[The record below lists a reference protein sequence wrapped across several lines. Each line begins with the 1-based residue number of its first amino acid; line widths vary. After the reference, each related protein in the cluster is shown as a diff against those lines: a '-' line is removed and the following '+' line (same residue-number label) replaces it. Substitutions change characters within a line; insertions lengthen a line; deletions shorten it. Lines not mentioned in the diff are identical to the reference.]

1 VGDSPDVGARYTGGS
16 WRNGR
21 RIAWRP
27 SLRAAP
33 RLAAARCAQD
43 ASLLAAA
50 PGQEELGCSKKRKKG
65 RRLGGPR
72 ATGPRGGSERGRARK
87 SGGLRGEENQMGRA
101 ENNSVEKRKKARGK
115 ERRLG
120 PQVPSRP
127 TTGEERGG
135 GKKARLGRTQGDR
148 PKREGK
154 GFSIYFSYLSHN
166 SSLRMHNSQTLSL
179 KQQRFI
185 IQHDATTKE
194 KISRVYY

>member
-1 VGDSPDVGARYTGGS
+1 VGDSPDVGARYAGGS

-21 RIAWRP
+21 RIAWQP
-27 SLRAAP
+27 SLRVAP

-50 PGQEELGCSKKRKKG
+50 PGQEGAGLLQEKEKGAPLGWAACDRPKRGKRGGRGNQVGCTGRKTRWAARKTIRWKKEKRPGEKRGGLG
-65 RRLGGPR
+65 RRCRAGPR
-72 ATGPRGGSERGRARK
+72 R
-87 SGGLRGEENQMGRA
+87 
-101 ENNSVEKRKKARGK
+101 EK
-115 ERRLG
+115 
-120 PQVPSRP
+120 
-127 TTGEERGG
+127 RGG